1 MKRKNNFEKK
11 GLIWILTINRDHP
24 QDAMPIDLRYR
35 WDQKVLAYLKKRYVV
50 CQFRNQAAYQKG
62 RRLVGQHRKGQAIPI
77 GRFRLLVK
85 PFGYESQPLSKPA
98 KEAIRAEH
106 QLPNASVKKLA
117 DDWDV
122 SESHIRSII
131 GTDKPPVRPSEA
143 RRNKGVF
150 KGQPPLSNRDT
161 QDLRGHHPAV
171 PSAHTAIEAAV
182 RARAA

>member
-11 GLIWILTINRDHP
+11 GLIWILTINGDHP

-35 WDQKVLAYLKKRYVV
+35 WDQKIFAYLKKYYVV
-50 CQFRNQAAYQKG
+50 CQFRDREAYRKG
-62 RRLVGQHRKGQAIPI
+62 KRLVGQHRSGQSIPI
-77 GRFRLLVK
+77 GRFRSLVK
-85 PFGYESQPLSKPA
+85 PLGYESQPLTQSTKA
-98 KEAIRAEH
+98 TIREEYRRR
-106 QLPNASVKKLA
+106 NVSVHKLA
-117 DDWDV
+117 EDWDV

-161 QDLRGHHPAV
+161 QDLRGFV
-171 PSAHTAIEAAV
+171 Q
-182 RARAA
+182 